1 MRQGCLVRGETLEMW
16 VMDEHRIGLKP
27 LLRRIWA
34 TRGQRP
40 IVRIQPRY
48 QWLYLYAFAHPNTGR
63 SFYLLMPTVSIVAFS
78 IALSEFATFVG
89 ASTQR
94 QILILLDKAGWHVSP
109 DVERPTGVG
118 LRFLPAYSPELQPAE
133 HLWQLTDVPL
143 VNRWFATLDDLESAL
158 AQRCSWLQDQF
169 DLVRSTTRFHW
180 WPALV

>member
-16 VMDEHRIGLKP
+16 VMDKHRIGLMP
-27 LLRRIWA
+27 LLGRIWA
-34 TRGQRP
+34 PRGQRP

-94 QILILLDKAGWHVSP
+94 QILILWLMLSTSAKGGKLWAG
-109 DVERPTGVG
+109 
-118 LRFLPAYSPELQPAE
+118 
-133 HLWQLTDVPL
+133 
-143 VNRWFATLDDLESAL
+143 
-158 AQRCSWLQDQF
+158 
-169 DLVRSTTRFHW
+169 
-180 WPALV
+180 

>member
-1 MRQGCLVRGETLEMW
+1 MWQGCLGRGQALEMW

-34 TRGQRP
+34 PCGQRR

-48 QWLYLYAFAHPNTGR
+48 EWLYAFAHPNSGR

-89 ASTQR
+89 ANTHR
-94 QILILLDKAGWHVSP
+94 HILLLLDKAGWHISP
-109 DVERPTGVG
+109 EVEKPTGVG

-143 VNRWFATLDDLESAL
+143 VNHWFAALDDLETAL
-158 AQRCSWLQDQF
+158 AERCSWLQDQHA
-169 DLVRSTTRFHW
+169 LLRSTTLFHG